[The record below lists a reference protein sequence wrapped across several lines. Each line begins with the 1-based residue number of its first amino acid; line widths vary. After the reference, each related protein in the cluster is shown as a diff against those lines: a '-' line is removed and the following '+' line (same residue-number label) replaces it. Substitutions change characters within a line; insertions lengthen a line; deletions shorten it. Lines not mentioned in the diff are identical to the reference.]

1 MKKFEGILLCS
12 DLDGTL
18 LKDDKTISEENIE
31 AIEYFKSEGGK
42 FTFITGRM
50 PFFVTEICKIIRP
63 NVPFGCIN
71 GGGLYDYDKSEYIW
85 KMQMPDEVIT
95 LVEYIDKNLPQMG
108 IQLNTFEKTYFCKE
122 SSAMEIFRRVT
133 NAPDYTCDYKEVKEP
148 ISKIIFASEDE
159 KDIIKIKEMLAS
171 HPLAENFDFIQSEKI
186 LYEIL
191 PKGSGKGTAISKIV
205 QLYNIDAN
213 KTIATGDFYN
223 DISMFNAAK
232 VGVAVSNA
240 CEEAK
245 IKADYVTV
253 SNQEHAICQI
263 IKDLENGKIS
273 F

>member
-18 LKDDKTISEENIE
+18 LRNDKTISKENID

-42 FTFITGRM
+42 FTFITGRI
-50 PFFVTEICKIIRP
+50 PFFVDDICKTVKP
-63 NVPFGCIN
+63 NIPFGCIN
-71 GGGLYDYDKSEYIW
+71 GGGLYDYDKSEYVW
-85 KMQMPDEVIT
+85 KMQMPDGVIT
-95 LVEYIDKNLPQMG
+95 LVEYIDKNLPQAG
-108 IQLNTFEKTYFCKE
+108 IQVNTFDRAYFCKE
-122 SSAMEIFRRVT
+122 NSAMELFRKVT
-133 NAPDYTCDYKEVKEP
+133 NAPNFVCDYKEVNEP
-148 ISKIIFASEDE
+148 ISKIIFGSEDA
-159 KDIIKIKEMLAS
+159 KVIDALREMLAS

-191 PKGSGKGTAISKIV
+191 PKGSGKGTAISKLIE
-205 QLYNIDAN
+205 LYNIDKN
-213 KTIATGDFYN
+213 KTIAVGDFYN
-223 DISMFNAAK
+223 DISMFDAVK

-263 IKDLENGKIS
+263 IKDLENGKFS